1 MQHVTNET
9 NSNVACK
16 WECSLIKHPRVP
28 VARSLPMPLIPFDF
42 VF

>member
-1 MQHVTNET
+1 MQNVT

-16 WECSLIKHPRVP
+16 WECSLVKQPTVP